1 MTQPKGH
8 DAFFIGQGIG
18 LESRGNTIRQNR
30 EDFNKKSKN
39 LQKLWPA
46 VAANGWRG
54 GHRKPK
60 AKKLKNEKT
69 INREP
74 RELRERYK
82 TCFFPVRIFGVFRGS
97 FRLRPAVAAGRLFRG
112 SGDFVCHA

>member
-18 LESRGNTIRQNR
+18 LESRGKTIRQNR

-60 AKKLKNEKT
+60 AIKLKN
-69 INREP
+69 
-74 RELRERYK
+74 
-82 TCFFPVRIFGVFRGS
+82 
-97 FRLRPAVAAGRLFRG
+97 
-112 SGDFVCHA
+112 